1 MKYRFSNYYFAWLA
15 LLPVA
20 AVFFP
25 SCACAQSGSPINVGK
40 KEIIY
45 SQALKENRTIWIY
58 TPSSTSRELQTN
70 KRYPVLYLLD
80 GEAHFYSSV
89 GIVQQL
95 SQANGNGV
103 LPEMII
109 VGIENTDRLRDLV
122 PASRAGQKNPFVDF
136 LTAELLPYIDSQYQT
151 APYRVLVGHSLGGL
165 TVVDMLV
172 SSPDYFNAYLAIDP
186 SMWYQQ
192 ERFLHKAITEL
203 SKQGRKGKRL
213 FVGTA
218 NTMPAGM
225 ILSQLT
231 TDRSPETQHI
241 RSIRQLDSSLRAHPN
256 GLLYAQR
263 YYEQER
269 HNSVPLLSEY
279 DGLRFIFD
287 YYGLDL
293 SEKDWADTS
302 ALLASRIRTH
312 YKNVSREMGYIN
324 AAPLSLVR
332 YLAFQAWDQKQYA
345 KAAAFLKLNLDS
357 YPDTAEV
364 HESYA
369 GFLLERGDTAQA
381 IVHFKSALQL
391 GASPVARAQME
402 ALLHPG
408 SITPIPNL
416 QQYIGVY
423 ILELY
428 QVPIVIEVRKQ
439 KLWAKVPGQP
449 DDELVPVAENVFSVK
464 GKPGYTVT
472 FTFEGG
478 IPKEF
483 NSVQPNGTF
492 KAVFKSREK

>member
-1 MKYRFSNYYFAWLA
+1 MTYRIFIYHFARLA
-15 LLPVA
+15 LLPVVA
-20 AVFFP
+20 ILFP
-25 SCACAQSGSPINVGK
+25 SSTFAQDPAPIIAGK

-45 SQALKENRTIWIY
+45 SHALKENRTIWVY
-58 TPSSTSRELQTN
+58 MPSTTSREPVSG

-80 GEAHFYSSV
+80 GDAHFFSTV

-122 PASRAGQKNPFVDF
+122 PAAGMGQKNPFADF
-136 LTAELLPYIDSQYQT
+136 LTGELIPHIDSQYQT

-165 TVVDMLV
+165 TVVDMLL
-172 SSPDYFNAYLAIDP
+172 SSPQFFNAWLAIDP

-192 ERFLHKAITEL
+192 ERYLQKVMTTLPNL
-203 SKQGRKGKRL
+203 SLKGERL
-213 FVGTA
+213 FIGTA
-218 NTMPAGM
+218 NTMPPGM
-225 ILSQLT
+225 TLSQLT

-241 RSIRQLDSSLRAHPN
+241 RSIRKLDAFLRANSH

-263 YYEQER
+263 YYEKES

-287 YYGLDL
+287 YYALDL
-293 SEKDWADTS
+293 SEKDWSDTT
-302 ALLASRIRTH
+302 ALLASRMRAH
-312 YKNVSREMGYIN
+312 YKKVSKEMGYMN

-332 YLAFQAWDQKQYA
+332 YLAYQAWDQKHYT
-345 KAAAFLKLNLDS
+345 KAEALLRLNLDS
-357 YPDTAEV
+357 YPDSAAV

-369 GFLLERGDTAQA
+369 DFLAERGDTVQAILHFKKALPLGARPAAQA
-381 IVHFKSALQL
+381 RL
-391 GASPVARAQME
+391 E

-408 SITPIPNL
+408 SVKGGINL
-416 QQYIGVY
+416 QQYTGVF

-428 QVPIVIEVRKQ
+428 QVPIVMEVRRQ
-439 KLWAKVPGQP
+439 TLWAKVPGQA

-472 FTFEGG
+472 FTMEGG
-478 IPKEF
+478 LPKEF
-483 NSVQPNGTF
+483 TSVQPNGTF
-492 KAVFKSREK
+492 KAAFKSRE